1 MRSMEYFRACA
12 YAVRLMAGAVKI
24 PHQDESLIKT
34 RRRQIFLAACRVLAR
49 KSFHQATVK
58 EIALEAGIAA
68 GSVYLYLRSKDEIL
82 LLLADSMVGE
92 LVEGLPEIRAD
103 SAGDPRRELLGIMRR
118 VLDIIDR
125 YREAFAVL
133 NHEVR
138 YLARRQRYKASLQT
152 ILEPYLSSL
161 GSVLK
166 RGREMALMQVEDVA
180 SVVEAVHMLCSG
192 WSTGTGLLEKTDKE
206 TYWREISNIIQG
218 RFFIDA
224 A

>member
-1 MRSMEYFRACA
+1 
-12 YAVRLMAGAVKI
+12 MAGALKVT
-24 PHQDESLIKT
+24 HHDENLIKT

-68 GSVYLYLRSKDEIL
+68 GSVYLYLKSKDEIL
-82 LLLADSMVGE
+82 LLLAESMVAE
-92 LVEGLPEIRAD
+92 LAEALPSIRAESD
-103 SAGDPRRELLGIMRR
+103 GDPRRELLGIMRR

-138 YLARRQRYKASLQT
+138 YLSRRPKYRATLQA
-152 ILEPYLSSL
+152 ILEPYMSSL
-161 GSVLK
+161 GSALK
-166 RGREMALMQVEDVA
+166 RGREMGVMRFDDLA

-192 WSTGTGLLEKTDKE
+192 WSMGTGLLENTAKE
-206 TYWREISNIIQG
+206 TYWKEIAAIIEG
-218 RFFIDA
+218 RFFVDTEKLV
-224 A
+224 